1 MPLETHS
8 TDLLCLSFHYW
19 DHNDARYRIKMHE
32 ILRYD
37 KCFAS
42 SRSVLGMLSRSV
54 EVVQEAAV
62 VAVVAVVVVVEHNG
76 RKGELPALF
85 LLLVSHLVVV
95 GLHRHEFVHQLCH
108 LLDVVL
114 LVKHAVLKNGKD
126 LLPPRL
132 LDIVLDNTHHL
143 ESVFLLV
150 K

>member
-1 MPLETHS
+1 
-8 TDLLCLSFHYW
+8 
-19 DHNDARYRIKMHE
+19 MHD

-62 VAVVAVVVVVEHNG
+62 VAVAVVVGRNG
-76 RKGELPALF
+76 RKDELPALP

-95 GLHRHEFVHQLCH
+95 GLHRQEIVHQLCH

-126 LLPPRL
+126 LFPPRL
-132 LDIVLDNTHHL
+132 LDIVLDNGHHL

>member
-1 MPLETHS
+1 M
-8 TDLLCLSFHYW
+8 CLSFHYW
-19 DHNDARYRIKMHE
+19 DHNDARDRIKMHD
-32 ILRYD
+32 ILRFD

-62 VAVVAVVVVVEHNG
+62 VAVAVVVGRNG
-76 RKGELPALF
+76 RKGELPALP
-85 LLLVSHLVVV
+85 LLLVSHLVIV

-132 LDIVLDNTHHL
+132 LDIVLDNAHYL
-143 ESVFLLV
+143 ESVFQLV